1 VCAQEAASHAN
12 NTALSDF
19 LRLQEPIVLCAWNP
33 FCCWRITG
41 FGRPEPQ
48 ALVSLWFC
56 ARQKKR
62 GIPSLEKINDEIP
75 SSPPSSDKQDFRIAF
90 LSLCVGTL
98 NVVMGQAGKP
108 PALVQLTSWE
118 AVDALFGQ
126 RPGRVCRWDRK
137 GGGGQK
143 FAERPIVMVPEG
155 CDGVRGPR
163 VPADSFHPKSHVSCW
178 MWEAGRTLIRV
189 QVQAGAVTGLLR
201 SLPVWP
207 LGKGW

>member
-1 VCAQEAASHAN
+1 MGLVKKKKKKGVFVCAQEAASHAN

-33 FCCWRITG
+33 FCCWRIAG

-48 ALVSLWFC
+48 ALVSSWFC
-56 ARQKKR
+56 ARQKQR

-118 AVDALFGQ
+118 AVDAVFGQ
-126 RPGRVCRWDRK
+126 RPGRVHR
-137 GGGGQK
+137 
-143 FAERPIVMVPEG
+143 
-155 CDGVRGPR
+155 
-163 VPADSFHPKSHVSCW
+163 
-178 MWEAGRTLIRV
+178 
-189 QVQAGAVTGLLR
+189 
-201 SLPVWP
+201 
-207 LGKGW
+207 